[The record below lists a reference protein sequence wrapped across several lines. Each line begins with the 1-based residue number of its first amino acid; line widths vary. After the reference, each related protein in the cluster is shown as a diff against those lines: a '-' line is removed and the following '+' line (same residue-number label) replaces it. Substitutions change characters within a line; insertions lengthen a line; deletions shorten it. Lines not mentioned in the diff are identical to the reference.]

1 MMVTALQMQLDNI
14 SGRLKAA
21 RASLNM
27 SQGELAA
34 LMSLSLGALKKI
46 ESARNTPS
54 GETLLKYVS
63 VGFSPTWILTG
74 DGPMLLSELRQ
85 LQNEGAPI
93 TSQTQQQTETQT
105 PAAPVTEVVPADYSA
120 ASQEHLDQEILPRV
134 VDAVSRAYRAEGISI
149 SVIDLVRIGSD
160 YLRDVVHAFSR
171 AHAPL
176 TIDAIIPVAWL
187 LTAWVQRDLRKPKA
201 VQESTKREASG
212 S

>member
-1 MMVTALQMQLDNI
+1 MSIDPEGI
-14 SGRLKAA
+14 SGRLKTA
-21 RASLNM
+21 RKELNL
-27 SQGELAA
+27 SQAELAPRIG
-34 LMSLSLGALKKI
+34 LSVAALKRI
-46 ESARNTPS
+46 ELARNTPS

-85 LQNEGAPI
+85 LQNEGASI
-93 TSQTQQQTETQT
+93 TSQKQQQSQTQT
-105 PAAPVTEVVPADYSA
+105 LPAPVTEVVPPDYSV

-134 VDAVSRAYRAEGISI
+134 VDAVARAYRTEGISI

-160 YLRDVVHAFSR
+160 YLRDVVQAFSK

-176 TIDAIIPVAWL
+176 TIDAVIPVAWL

-201 VQESTKREASG
+201 VQEQTKREASG